1 MDTTTHPHSLTETDN
16 SPILD
21 LRKIQALIQHQ
32 ERICDQMQELSR
44 SHMGDPLTESS
55 KMVSLWNSS
64 RPTPETATKGLL
76 EQLKSGNG

>member
-1 MDTTTHPHSLTETDN
+1 MDTTTHPHTHTETDN

-55 KMVSLWNSS
+55 KTVPLWNSN
-64 RPTPETATKGLL
+64 RPTPKTAVKGLL
-76 EQLKSGNG
+76 EQLKSVNG

>member
-1 MDTTTHPHSLTETDN
+1 MDTTTHPHTHTETDN
-16 SPILD
+16 PQFLD

-32 ERICDQMQELSR
+32 ERISDQMQELSR

-55 KMVSLWNSS
+55 KTVPLWNSN
-64 RPTPETATKGLL
+64 RPTPDTATKGLL